1 MQSIWIFSLL
11 QPVFT
16 INCSNLVSSSLI
28 DFFFLIRMV
37 RVNYR
42 ATTMKSCVDT
52 AIASRCG
59 EVVVSDIDP
68 RHQRRII
75 AAVIGVGGCE
85 KREVDEERG

>member
-1 MQSIWIFSLL
+1 
-11 QPVFT
+11 
-16 INCSNLVSSSLI
+16 
-28 DFFFLIRMV
+28 
-37 RVNYR
+37 
-42 ATTMKSCVDT
+42 MKSCVDT
-52 AIASRCG
+52 AIALRCG